1 MLQHRTGDL
10 YLILAALPC
19 LLRPAV
25 SCSSSSSLSASQ
37 PLAPVGEHKHKHKDE
52 DRSHQLPPH
61 DGAAASPPTPKMDA
75 LKDFVELIMT
85 PSAPVFII
93 GGLIVLLVPILMHFW
108 VTKSTTYTVLPSILL
123 TGPSGAGKTSLH
135 TLLERRAS
143 PSETHTSQTWSTIE
157 LAVSEDGGSSFRDD
171 LDAAG
176 ATANKFLLVDTPGH
190 GKLRHYAHG
199 RLTAEGTQ
207 STKLK
212 AVVFVVDAAALS
224 EPDVLADTASYLYDV
239 LLALQRRMGSTRTS
253 KAPYAIPVL
262 VAANKA
268 DLFTALP
275 AKLVRSNLEK
285 ELGRIRRTRS
295 KGLLDSGAAADGS
308 GPGLDDADDWL
319 GEYGSAE
326 FKFDQ
331 MREFDTEVDVVS
343 GNIIGDGA
351 GIDAWWKW
359 IGSRISVWQ
368 GDRKHAKN

>member
-1 MLQHRTGDL
+1 
-10 YLILAALPC
+10 
-19 LLRPAV
+19 
-25 SCSSSSSLSASQ
+25 
-37 PLAPVGEHKHKHKDE
+37 
-52 DRSHQLPPH
+52 
-61 DGAAASPPTPKMDA
+61 MDS

-85 PSAPVFII
+85 PSAPVFVI

-262 VAANKA
+262 VAANKT

-295 KGLLDSGAAADGS
+295 KGLLDSGAAVDGS